1 MPVYAYEWEDGW
13 WKVGFAPDVLQR
25 ATDGWW
31 AESHPRDLC
40 GKLDV
45 TSCRLR
51 GVWDTTKAEEEG
63 LHRHFAGG
71 TLRRHAHNEFYR
83 DDQWAAVEEYMERL
97 PKLPIPEGPREVR
110 YAKRRQVC
118 CGGRALHC
126 EACDLAIQKN
136 WKRHTESAS
145 HKRNVRARGE

>member
-51 GVWDTTKAEEEG
+51 GVWDATKAEEEG

-83 DDQWAAVEEYMERL
+83 DQWPAVEEYMERRW
-97 PKLPIPEGPREVR
+97 PKLQIPEGTREVR